1 MEPMLIT
8 DTHTRLGDT
17 AFAVKT
23 SSCRY
28 GLRKPWLI
36 DVGALAARSAG

>member
-8 DTHTRLGDT
+8 DTHTRLADT
-17 AFAVKT
+17 ALAVKT
-23 SSCRY
+23 GSCRY
-28 GLRKPWLI
+28 GSRKPWPV